1 MWVTHK
7 MIATTNSET
16 STALWQIVY
25 MWVVYDIYGRVYI
38 FISLS
43 LGSWWVSTNARTS
56 HIYLGRLPERLWSR
70 SYELRLMCM
79 RYIFTS
85 SWYRARIDRS
95 QGDFLVSWSSTLEIG
110 LTIYDG
116 WMACVGGGG
125 VVCCATDHRYNCW
138 QRRSSGDIV
147 FDPLIKSSRVS
158 AMALRGV
165 PLRFGCGQYQ

>member
-1 MWVTHK
+1 MADRIYVGC
-7 MIATTNSET
+7 
-16 STALWQIVY
+16 LWYI
-25 MWVVYDIYGRVYI
+25 WPSVYI
-38 FISLS
+38 YFSFSGL
-43 LGSWWVSTNARTS
+43 LVGQHQRAHVA
-56 HIYLGRLPERLWSR
+56 HLPWSVTWAPLIAIIR
-70 SYELRLMCM
+70 IAFNVYAI
-79 RYIFTS
+79 YIFTS

-125 VVCCATDHRYNCW
+125 VVRCATDHRYNRW